1 MWRELFCKKCCV
13 RIFYT
18 PFKVISS
25 HFKWPWDDQQ
35 MCYSHDKWK
44 SIIFLSLVYCHV
56 HACFFYLTSKLMDDK
71 RSSLCVRSRIS
82 TVNHLVS
89 HPLFVVGGEV
99 ARMHTEQHRQVS
111 MPNMIE
117 SGGHKKK
124 SNTTNLHVHLK
135 QNYQDSFPIWG
146 KTTLFD
152 WQIK

>member
-124 SNTTNLHVHLK
+124 KQHNKLACPPKTELPRQFSHLGKNNFVWLTN
-135 QNYQDSFPIWG
+135 
-146 KTTLFD
+146 
-152 WQIK
+152 